1 MKQMEHSYK
10 GEEKFLVNDLKT
22 IVSKARSKA
31 FAAVNYSLVERNWRI
46 GKRIVEE
53 EQNGE
58 ARAEYGKH
66 IIEVASAALTEEF
79 GKGFS
84 ETNLINFKKFFLLFK
99 ELEIHQTVSEEFR
112 KQVLHLLPWS
122 HYERLIRVE
131 DKKAREWYAKEA
143 YEQGWSF
150 RTLNRNINTLY
161 YERLLMSKKKQPVVN
176 EMQDKT
182 KAYQQDKLE
191 YIKSP
196 VVLEFLGLPEDTS
209 LAESKLETAII
220 NNLEKFLMEM
230 GKGYALVARQQH
242 IRTEENDYYIDLVF
256 YNYLIKS
263 FILVDLKVNRIT
275 YQDVGQ
281 MDMYLQMYDKMKK
294 GPDDNPTIGIILCT
308 ETDSDVARY
317 STLAKNDQMFAA
329 KYKLYL
335 PDKEDLR
342 REIERQKELY
352 LMAHPEE
359 TGISVTN
366 GYAQPDS
373 CFMFAYDL
381 EQDKLL
387 WRSADQSYN
396 SMNFVV
402 KGDVILCGYGFTAE
416 DDYLYQINR
425 NTGEI
430 LDRLELKKMPD
441 LLVEQDGKLYVHT
454 YSYDYVIDF

>member
-1 MKQMEHSYK
+1 MKEPGKKYND
-10 GEEKFLVNDLKT
+10 EDNILVNDLRS

-46 GKRIVEE
+46 GQRIVEE
-53 EQNGE
+53 EQNG
-58 ARAEYGKH
+58 ASRAEYGKH
-66 IIEVASAALTEEF
+66 VIEVASAALTKEF

-84 ETNLINFKKFFLLFK
+84 ETNIMNFKKFYLKFK
-99 ELEIHQTVSEEFR
+99 ELTIPQTLSEEFK
-112 KQVLHLLPWS
+112 KQKHQTLSDESSLLPQKGQTQSTQSELRLLPWS

-143 YEQGWSF
+143 FEQGWSF

-161 YERLLMSKKKQPVVN
+161 YERLLMSKKKRPVVD

-359 TGISVTN
+359 N
-366 GYAQPDS
+366 
-373 CFMFAYDL
+373 
-381 EQDKLL
+381 DK
-387 WRSADQSYN
+387 
-396 SMNFVV
+396 
-402 KGDVILCGYGFTAE
+402 E
-416 DDYLYQINR
+416 
-425 NTGEI
+425 
-430 LDRLELKKMPD
+430 
-441 LLVEQDGKLYVHT
+441 
-454 YSYDYVIDF
+454 

>member
-1 MKQMEHSYK
+1 MKQLNKKYNDEDNM
-10 GEEKFLVNDLKT
+10 LVNDLRS

-46 GKRIVEE
+46 GQRIVEQ
-53 EQNGE
+53 EQNG
-58 ARAEYGKH
+58 ASRAKYGKH
-66 IIEVASAALTEEF
+66 VIEVASAALTEEF

-84 ETNLINFKKFFLLFK
+84 YTNIANYKRFYLTFNNLQIL
-99 ELEIHQTVSEEFR
+99 QTVSEEFNNPIQQTLPAKSSAPHKEDKAESAQSELR
-112 KQVLHLLPWS
+112 LLPWS

-143 YEQGWSF
+143 FEQGWSF

-196 VVLEFLGLPEDTS
+196 VVLEFLGLPEDIS

-359 TGISVTN
+359 N
-366 GYAQPDS
+366 
-373 CFMFAYDL
+373 
-381 EQDKLL
+381 DK
-387 WRSADQSYN
+387 
-396 SMNFVV
+396 
-402 KGDVILCGYGFTAE
+402 E
-416 DDYLYQINR
+416 
-425 NTGEI
+425 
-430 LDRLELKKMPD
+430 
-441 LLVEQDGKLYVHT
+441 
-454 YSYDYVIDF
+454 

>member
-1 MKQMEHSYK
+1 MKQLNKKYNDEDNM
-10 GEEKFLVNDLKT
+10 LVNDLRS

-46 GKRIVEE
+46 GQRIVEQ
-53 EQNGE
+53 EQNG
-58 ARAEYGKH
+58 ASRAEYGKH
-66 IIEVASAALTEEF
+66 VIEIASAALTKEF

-84 ETNLINFKKFFLLFK
+84 ETNIMNFKKFYLKFK
-99 ELEIHQTVSEEFR
+99 ELTIPQTLSEEFK
-112 KQVLHLLPWS
+112 KQKQQTLSAESSLLPQKDQTQSAQSELRLLPWS

-143 YEQGWSF
+143 FEQGWSF

-281 MDMYLQMYDKMKK
+281 MDMYLQMYDKIKK

-359 TGISVTN
+359 N
-366 GYAQPDS
+366 
-373 CFMFAYDL
+373 
-381 EQDKLL
+381 DK
-387 WRSADQSYN
+387 
-396 SMNFVV
+396 
-402 KGDVILCGYGFTAE
+402 E
-416 DDYLYQINR
+416 
-425 NTGEI
+425 
-430 LDRLELKKMPD
+430 
-441 LLVEQDGKLYVHT
+441 
-454 YSYDYVIDF
+454 

>member
-1 MKQMEHSYK
+1 MKQPRKKYNDEDNM
-10 GEEKFLVNDLKT
+10 LVNDLRS

-46 GKRIVEE
+46 GQRIVEE
-53 EQNGE
+53 EQNGTS
-58 ARAEYGKH
+58 RAEYGKH
-66 IIEVASAALTEEF
+66 VIEVASAALTKEF

-84 ETNLINFKKFFLLFK
+84 YTNIANYKRFYLTFSDLQIL
-99 ELEIHQTVSEEFR
+99 QTVSEEFK
-112 KQVLHLLPWS
+112 KQKHQTLSDESSLLPQKGQTPPAQFELRFLPWS

-143 YEQGWSF
+143 FEQGWSF

-161 YERLLMSKKKQPVVN
+161 YERLLMSTKKQPVVD

-335 PDKEDLR
+335 PNKEDLR

-359 TGISVTN
+359 N
-366 GYAQPDS
+366 
-373 CFMFAYDL
+373 
-381 EQDKLL
+381 DK
-387 WRSADQSYN
+387 
-396 SMNFVV
+396 
-402 KGDVILCGYGFTAE
+402 E
-416 DDYLYQINR
+416 
-425 NTGEI
+425 
-430 LDRLELKKMPD
+430 
-441 LLVEQDGKLYVHT
+441 
-454 YSYDYVIDF
+454 

>member
-1 MKQMEHSYK
+1 MKEPGKKYNDEDNM
-10 GEEKFLVNDLKT
+10 LVNDLRS

-31 FAAVNYSLVERNWRI
+31 FAAVNYSHVERNWRI
-46 GKRIVEE
+46 GQRIVEQ
-53 EQNGE
+53 EQNG
-58 ARAEYGKH
+58 ASRAEYGKH
-66 IIEVASAALTEEF
+66 VIEIASAALTEEF

-84 ETNLINFKKFFLLFK
+84 ETNIMNFKKFYLKFK
-99 ELEIHQTVSEEFR
+99 ELTIPQTLSEEFK
-112 KQVLHLLPWS
+112 KQKHQTLSDEFSLLPQKGQTQSAQFELRLLPWS

-143 YEQGWSF
+143 FEQGWSF

-359 TGISVTN
+359 N
-366 GYAQPDS
+366 
-373 CFMFAYDL
+373 
-381 EQDKLL
+381 DK
-387 WRSADQSYN
+387 
-396 SMNFVV
+396 
-402 KGDVILCGYGFTAE
+402 E
-416 DDYLYQINR
+416 
-425 NTGEI
+425 
-430 LDRLELKKMPD
+430 
-441 LLVEQDGKLYVHT
+441 
-454 YSYDYVIDF
+454 

>member
-1 MKQMEHSYK
+1 MKEP
-10 GEEKFLVNDLKT
+10 EKKYNDEDNMLVNDLRT

-31 FAAVNYSLVERNWRI
+31 FTAVNYSLVERNWRI
-46 GKRIVEE
+46 GQRIVEQ
-53 EQNGE
+53 EQNG
-58 ARAEYGKH
+58 ASRAEYGKH
-66 IIEVASAALTEEF
+66 VIEVASAALTKEF

-84 ETNLINFKKFFLLFK
+84 ETNIMNFKKFYLKFK
-99 ELEIHQTVSEEFR
+99 GLAIPQTLSEEFK
-112 KQVLHLLPWS
+112 KQKHQTLSDESSLLPQKGQTPPAQSELRLLPWS

-143 YEQGWSF
+143 FEQGWSY

-161 YERLLMSKKKQPVVN
+161 YERLLMSTKKEPVVD

-294 GPDDNPTIGIILCT
+294 GPDDNPSIGIILCT

-352 LMAHPEE
+352 LMAHP
-359 TGISVTN
+359 
-366 GYAQPDS
+366 
-373 CFMFAYDL
+373 
-381 EQDKLL
+381 DK
-387 WRSADQSYN
+387 
-396 SMNFVV
+396 
-402 KGDVILCGYGFTAE
+402 
-416 DDYLYQINR
+416 
-425 NTGEI
+425 
-430 LDRLELKKMPD
+430 
-441 LLVEQDGKLYVHT
+441 
-454 YSYDYVIDF
+454 

>member
-1 MKQMEHSYK
+1 MKQPGKKYNDEDNM
-10 GEEKFLVNDLKT
+10 LVNDLRS

-46 GKRIVEE
+46 GQRIVEQ
-53 EQNGE
+53 EQNG
-58 ARAEYGKH
+58 ASRAEYGKH
-66 IIEVASAALTEEF
+66 VIEIASAALTKEF

-84 ETNLINFKKFFLLFK
+84 ETNIMNFKKFYLKFK
-99 ELEIHQTVSEEFR
+99 ELTIPQTLSEEFK
-112 KQVLHLLPWS
+112 KQKHQTLSDKSSLLPQKGQTQSAQFELRLLPWS

-143 YEQGWSF
+143 FEQGWSF

-161 YERLLMSKKKQPVVN
+161 YERLLMSTKKQPVVD

-359 TGISVTN
+359 N
-366 GYAQPDS
+366 NK
-373 CFMFAYDL
+373 
-381 EQDKLL
+381 E
-387 WRSADQSYN
+387 
-396 SMNFVV
+396 
-402 KGDVILCGYGFTAE
+402 
-416 DDYLYQINR
+416 
-425 NTGEI
+425 
-430 LDRLELKKMPD
+430 
-441 LLVEQDGKLYVHT
+441 
-454 YSYDYVIDF
+454 

>member
-1 MKQMEHSYK
+1 MKQPGKKYNDEDNM
-10 GEEKFLVNDLKT
+10 LVNDLRS

-46 GKRIVEE
+46 GQRIVEQ
-53 EQNGE
+53 EQNG
-58 ARAEYGKH
+58 ASRAEYGKH
-66 IIEVASAALTEEF
+66 VIEIASAALTKEF

-84 ETNLINFKKFFLLFK
+84 ETNIMNFKKFYLKFK
-99 ELEIHQTVSEEFR
+99 ELTIPQTVSEEFK
-112 KQVLHLLPWS
+112 KQKQQTLSDEFSLLPQKGQTQSAQFELRLLPWS

-143 YEQGWSF
+143 FEQGWSF

-263 FILVDLKVNRIT
+263 FILVDLKVNRNT

-359 TGISVTN
+359 N
-366 GYAQPDS
+366 
-373 CFMFAYDL
+373 
-381 EQDKLL
+381 DK
-387 WRSADQSYN
+387 
-396 SMNFVV
+396 
-402 KGDVILCGYGFTAE
+402 E
-416 DDYLYQINR
+416 
-425 NTGEI
+425 
-430 LDRLELKKMPD
+430 
-441 LLVEQDGKLYVHT
+441 
-454 YSYDYVIDF
+454 

>member
-1 MKQMEHSYK
+1 MKEPGKKYNDEDNM
-10 GEEKFLVNDLKT
+10 LVNDLRS

-46 GKRIVEE
+46 GQRIVEE
-53 EQNGE
+53 EQNG
-58 ARAEYGKH
+58 ASRAEYGKH
-66 IIEVASAALTEEF
+66 VIEVASAALTEEF

-84 ETNLINFKKFFLLFK
+84 YTNIANYKRFYLTFSDLQIL
-99 ELEIHQTVSEEFR
+99 QTLSEEFK
-112 KQVLHLLPWS
+112 KQKHQTLSDESSLLPQKGQTPPAQFELRLLPWS

-143 YEQGWSF
+143 FEQGWSF

-161 YERLLMSKKKQPVVN
+161 YERLLMSKKKQPVVD
-176 EMQDKT
+176 EMQDNT

-359 TGISVTN
+359 N
-366 GYAQPDS
+366 
-373 CFMFAYDL
+373 
-381 EQDKLL
+381 DK
-387 WRSADQSYN
+387 
-396 SMNFVV
+396 
-402 KGDVILCGYGFTAE
+402 E
-416 DDYLYQINR
+416 
-425 NTGEI
+425 
-430 LDRLELKKMPD
+430 
-441 LLVEQDGKLYVHT
+441 
-454 YSYDYVIDF
+454 

>member
-1 MKQMEHSYK
+1 MKQPRKKYNDEDNM
-10 GEEKFLVNDLKT
+10 LVNDLRS

-46 GKRIVEE
+46 GQRIVEQ
-53 EQNGE
+53 EQNG
-58 ARAEYGKH
+58 ASRAEYGKH
-66 IIEVASAALTEEF
+66 VIEIASAALTEEF

-84 ETNLINFKKFFLLFK
+84 ETNIMNFKKFYLKFK
-99 ELEIHQTVSEEFR
+99 ELTIPQTVSEEFK
-112 KQVLHLLPWS
+112 KQKQQTLSDELSSHFQKGQTPPAQFELRFLPWS

-143 YEQGWSF
+143 FEQGWSF

-161 YERLLMSKKKQPVVN
+161 YERLLMSKKKRPVVD

-359 TGISVTN
+359 N
-366 GYAQPDS
+366 
-373 CFMFAYDL
+373 
-381 EQDKLL
+381 DK
-387 WRSADQSYN
+387 
-396 SMNFVV
+396 
-402 KGDVILCGYGFTAE
+402 E
-416 DDYLYQINR
+416 
-425 NTGEI
+425 
-430 LDRLELKKMPD
+430 
-441 LLVEQDGKLYVHT
+441 
-454 YSYDYVIDF
+454 

>member
-1 MKQMEHSYK
+1 MKEP
-10 GEEKFLVNDLKT
+10 EKKYNDEDNMLVNDLRS

-46 GKRIVEE
+46 GQRIVEQ
-53 EQNGE
+53 EQNG
-58 ARAEYGKH
+58 ASRAEYGKH
-66 IIEVASAALTEEF
+66 VIEIASAALTEEF

-84 ETNLINFKKFFLLFK
+84 ETNIMNFKKFYLKFK
-99 ELEIHQTVSEEFR
+99 ELTIPQTLSEEFK
-112 KQVLHLLPWS
+112 KQKHQTLSDESSLLPQKGQTPPAQFELRLLPWS

-143 YEQGWSF
+143 FNEGWSY

-161 YERLLMSKKKQPVVN
+161 YERLLMSKKKQPVVD

-352 LMAHPEE
+352 QMAHPEE
-359 TGISVTN
+359 N
-366 GYAQPDS
+366 
-373 CFMFAYDL
+373 
-381 EQDKLL
+381 DK
-387 WRSADQSYN
+387 
-396 SMNFVV
+396 
-402 KGDVILCGYGFTAE
+402 E
-416 DDYLYQINR
+416 
-425 NTGEI
+425 
-430 LDRLELKKMPD
+430 
-441 LLVEQDGKLYVHT
+441 
-454 YSYDYVIDF
+454 

>member
-84 ETNLINFKKFFLLFK
+84 ETNIRTFRKFFLIFRN
-99 ELEIHQTVSEEFR
+99 LEIQQTVSAESNLP
-112 KQVLHLLPWS
+112 KQQTLSDNLSSHFQKGQTPPAQFKLRLLPWS
-122 HYERLIRVE
+122 HYERLIRIE
-131 DKKAREWYAKEA
+131 DKRARDWYAKEA
-143 YEQGWSF
+143 FEQGWSY
-150 RTLNRNINTLY
+150 RTLSRNINTLY
-161 YERLLMSKKKQPVVN
+161 YERLLMSKDKAPVEKEMKEKTN
-176 EMQDKT
+176 EF
-182 KAYQQDKLE
+182 QQDKLE

-196 VVLEFLGLPEDTS
+196 IVMEFLGLPSDSS
-209 LAESKLETAII
+209 LKESKLESAII
-220 NNLEKFLMEM
+220 DNLEKFLMEM

-359 TGISVTN
+359 N
-366 GYAQPDS
+366 
-373 CFMFAYDL
+373 
-381 EQDKLL
+381 DK
-387 WRSADQSYN
+387 
-396 SMNFVV
+396 
-402 KGDVILCGYGFTAE
+402 E
-416 DDYLYQINR
+416 
-425 NTGEI
+425 
-430 LDRLELKKMPD
+430 
-441 LLVEQDGKLYVHT
+441 
-454 YSYDYVIDF
+454 

>member
-84 ETNLINFKKFFLLFK
+84 YTNIANYKRFFLMFNNLPI
-99 ELEIHQTVSEEFR
+99 LQTVSEEF
-112 KQVLHLLPWS
+112 KEQELHLLPWS
-122 HYERLIRVE
+122 HYERLIRIE
-131 DKKAREWYAKEA
+131 DKQARNWYAKEA
-143 YEQGWSF
+143 FEQGWSY
-150 RTLNRNINTLY
+150 RTLSRNINTLY
-161 YERLLMSKKKQPVVN
+161 YERLLMSKEKAPVEK
-176 EMQDKT
+176 EMKEKT
-182 KAYQQDKLE
+182 QEFQQDKLE

-196 VVLEFLGLPEDTS
+196 VVMEFLGLPSDSS
-209 LAESKLETAII
+209 LKESKLESAII

-294 GPDDNPTIGIILCT
+294 GPDDNPTIGIILCA

-335 PDKEDLR
+335 PNEEDLR

-352 LMAHPEE
+352 LMAHP
-359 TGISVTN
+359 
-366 GYAQPDS
+366 
-373 CFMFAYDL
+373 
-381 EQDKLL
+381 DK
-387 WRSADQSYN
+387 
-396 SMNFVV
+396 
-402 KGDVILCGYGFTAE
+402 
-416 DDYLYQINR
+416 
-425 NTGEI
+425 
-430 LDRLELKKMPD
+430 
-441 LLVEQDGKLYVHT
+441 
-454 YSYDYVIDF
+454 

>member
-1 MKQMEHSYK
+1 MKEP
-10 GEEKFLVNDLKT
+10 EKKYNDEDNMLVNDLRS

-46 GKRIVEE
+46 GQRIVEQ
-53 EQNGE
+53 EQNG
-58 ARAEYGKH
+58 ASRAEYGKH
-66 IIEVASAALTEEF
+66 VIEVASAALTEEF

-84 ETNLINFKKFFLLFK
+84 YTNIANYKRFYLTFSDLQIL
-99 ELEIHQTVSEEFR
+99 QTLSEEFNNPIQQTLSDELSSHFQKGQTPPAQSELR
-112 KQVLHLLPWS
+112 LLPWS

-143 YEQGWSF
+143 FEQGWSF

-161 YERLLMSKKKQPVVN
+161 YERLLMSTKKQPVVK

-191 YIKSP
+191 YIKTP
-196 VVLEFLGLPEDTS
+196 VVLEFLGLPEDTT

-359 TGISVTN
+359 N
-366 GYAQPDS
+366 
-373 CFMFAYDL
+373 
-381 EQDKLL
+381 DK
-387 WRSADQSYN
+387 
-396 SMNFVV
+396 
-402 KGDVILCGYGFTAE
+402 E
-416 DDYLYQINR
+416 
-425 NTGEI
+425 
-430 LDRLELKKMPD
+430 
-441 LLVEQDGKLYVHT
+441 
-454 YSYDYVIDF
+454 

>member
-1 MKQMEHSYK
+1 MKQPGKKYNDEDNM
-10 GEEKFLVNDLKT
+10 LVNDLRS

-46 GKRIVEE
+46 GQRIVEQ
-53 EQNGE
+53 EQNG
-58 ARAEYGKH
+58 ASRAEYGKH
-66 IIEVASAALTEEF
+66 VIEVASAALTEEF

-84 ETNLINFKKFFLLFK
+84 ETNIMNFKKFYLKFK
-99 ELEIHQTVSEEFR
+99 ELTIPQTVSEEFK
-112 KQVLHLLPWS
+112 KQKQQTLSDELSSHFQKGQTPPAQFELRLLPWS

-143 YEQGWSF
+143 FEQGWSF

-359 TGISVTN
+359 N
-366 GYAQPDS
+366 
-373 CFMFAYDL
+373 
-381 EQDKLL
+381 DK
-387 WRSADQSYN
+387 
-396 SMNFVV
+396 
-402 KGDVILCGYGFTAE
+402 E
-416 DDYLYQINR
+416 
-425 NTGEI
+425 
-430 LDRLELKKMPD
+430 
-441 LLVEQDGKLYVHT
+441 
-454 YSYDYVIDF
+454 

>member
-1 MKQMEHSYK
+1 MKEPGKKYNDEDNM
-10 GEEKFLVNDLKT
+10 LVNDLRS

-46 GKRIVEE
+46 GQRIVEQ
-53 EQNGE
+53 EQNG
-58 ARAEYGKH
+58 ASRAEYGKYV
-66 IIEVASAALTEEF
+66 IEVASAALTKEF

-84 ETNLINFKKFFLLFK
+84 ETNIRTFRKFFLIFRN
-99 ELEIHQTVSEEFR
+99 LEIQQTVSAESNLP
-112 KQVLHLLPWS
+112 KQQTLSDNLSSHFQKGQTPPAQFELRLLPWS
-122 HYERLIRVE
+122 HYERLIRIE
-131 DKKAREWYAKEA
+131 DKQARDWYAKEA
-143 YEQGWSF
+143 FEQGWSY

-161 YERLLMSKKKQPVVN
+161 YERLLMSKDKAPVEKEMKEKTN
-176 EMQDKT
+176 EF
-182 KAYQQDKLE
+182 QQDKLE

-196 VVLEFLGLPEDTS
+196 VVMEFLGLPSDSS
-209 LAESKLETAII
+209 LKESKLESAII

-294 GPDDNPTIGIILCT
+294 GPDDNPTIGIILCA

-335 PDKEDLR
+335 PNEEDLR

-352 LMAHPEE
+352 LMAHP
-359 TGISVTN
+359 
-366 GYAQPDS
+366 
-373 CFMFAYDL
+373 
-381 EQDKLL
+381 DK
-387 WRSADQSYN
+387 
-396 SMNFVV
+396 
-402 KGDVILCGYGFTAE
+402 
-416 DDYLYQINR
+416 
-425 NTGEI
+425 
-430 LDRLELKKMPD
+430 
-441 LLVEQDGKLYVHT
+441 
-454 YSYDYVIDF
+454 

>member
-10 GEEKFLVNDLKT
+10 GGEKFLVNDLKT

-84 ETNLINFKKFFLLFK
+84 ETNIRTFRKFFLIFRN
-99 ELEIHQTVSEEFR
+99 LEIQQTVSAESNLP
-112 KQVLHLLPWS
+112 KQQTLSDNLSSHFQKGQTPPAQFKLRLLPWS
-122 HYERLIRVE
+122 HYERLIRIE
-131 DKKAREWYAKEA
+131 DKRARDWYAKEA
-143 YEQGWSF
+143 FEQGWSY

-161 YERLLMSKKKQPVVN
+161 YERLLMSKDKAPVEKEMKEKTN
-176 EMQDKT
+176 EF
-182 KAYQQDKLE
+182 QQDKLE

-196 VVLEFLGLPEDTS
+196 VVMEFLGLPSDSS
-209 LAESKLETAII
+209 LKESKLESAII
-220 NNLEKFLMEM
+220 DNLEKFLMEM

-263 FILVDLKVNRIT
+263 FILVDLKFNRIT

-359 TGISVTN
+359 N
-366 GYAQPDS
+366 
-373 CFMFAYDL
+373 
-381 EQDKLL
+381 DK
-387 WRSADQSYN
+387 
-396 SMNFVV
+396 
-402 KGDVILCGYGFTAE
+402 E
-416 DDYLYQINR
+416 
-425 NTGEI
+425 
-430 LDRLELKKMPD
+430 
-441 LLVEQDGKLYVHT
+441 
-454 YSYDYVIDF
+454 

>member
-1 MKQMEHSYK
+1 MKEPSKKYNDEDNM
-10 GEEKFLVNDLKT
+10 LVNDLRS

-46 GKRIVEE
+46 GQRIVEE
-53 EQNGE
+53 EQNGTS
-58 ARAEYGKH
+58 RAEYGKH
-66 IIEVASAALTEEF
+66 VIEVASAALTKEF

-84 ETNLINFKKFFLLFK
+84 ETNIMNFKKFYLKFK
-99 ELEIHQTVSEEFR
+99 ELTIPQTLSEEFK
-112 KQVLHLLPWS
+112 KQKHQTLSDESSLLPQKGQTQPAQFELRLLPWS

-143 YEQGWSF
+143 FEQGWSY

-161 YERLLMSKKKQPVVN
+161 YERLLMSTKKQPVVD

-359 TGISVTN
+359 N
-366 GYAQPDS
+366 
-373 CFMFAYDL
+373 
-381 EQDKLL
+381 DK
-387 WRSADQSYN
+387 
-396 SMNFVV
+396 
-402 KGDVILCGYGFTAE
+402 E
-416 DDYLYQINR
+416 
-425 NTGEI
+425 
-430 LDRLELKKMPD
+430 
-441 LLVEQDGKLYVHT
+441 
-454 YSYDYVIDF
+454 

>member
-1 MKQMEHSYK
+1 MKQPRKKYNDEDNM
-10 GEEKFLVNDLKT
+10 LVNDLRS

-46 GKRIVEE
+46 GQRIVEQ
-53 EQNGE
+53 EQNG
-58 ARAEYGKH
+58 ASRAEYGKH
-66 IIEVASAALTEEF
+66 VIEIASAALTEEF

-84 ETNLINFKKFFLLFK
+84 YTNMANYKRFYLTFNNLQIL
-99 ELEIHQTVSEEFR
+99 QTVSEEFNNPIQQTLPAKSSTPHKKDKAESTQSELR
-112 KQVLHLLPWS
+112 LLPWS

-143 YEQGWSF
+143 FNEGWSY

-359 TGISVTN
+359 N
-366 GYAQPDS
+366 
-373 CFMFAYDL
+373 
-381 EQDKLL
+381 DK
-387 WRSADQSYN
+387 
-396 SMNFVV
+396 
-402 KGDVILCGYGFTAE
+402 E
-416 DDYLYQINR
+416 
-425 NTGEI
+425 
-430 LDRLELKKMPD
+430 
-441 LLVEQDGKLYVHT
+441 
-454 YSYDYVIDF
+454 

>member
-58 ARAEYGKH
+58 ARAEYGKY

-84 ETNLINFKKFFLLFK
+84 ETNIRTFRKFFLIFRN
-99 ELEIHQTVSEEFR
+99 LEIQQTVSAESNLP
-112 KQVLHLLPWS
+112 KQQTLSDNLSSHFQKGQTPPAQFKLRLLPWS

-143 YEQGWSF
+143 FEQGWSF

-196 VVLEFLGLPEDTS
+196 VVLEFLGLPEDIS

-359 TGISVTN
+359 N
-366 GYAQPDS
+366 
-373 CFMFAYDL
+373 
-381 EQDKLL
+381 DK
-387 WRSADQSYN
+387 
-396 SMNFVV
+396 
-402 KGDVILCGYGFTAE
+402 E
-416 DDYLYQINR
+416 
-425 NTGEI
+425 
-430 LDRLELKKMPD
+430 
-441 LLVEQDGKLYVHT
+441 
-454 YSYDYVIDF
+454 

>member
-58 ARAEYGKH
+58 ARAEYGKY

-84 ETNLINFKKFFLLFK
+84 ETNIRTFRKFFLIFRN
-99 ELEIHQTVSEEFR
+99 LEIQQTVSAESNLP
-112 KQVLHLLPWS
+112 KQQTLSDNLSSHFQKGQTPPAQFKLRLLPWS

-143 YEQGWSF
+143 FEQGWSF

-220 NNLEKFLMEM
+220 NNLEIFLMEM

-352 LMAHPEE
+352 LMTHPEE
-359 TGISVTN
+359 N
-366 GYAQPDS
+366 
-373 CFMFAYDL
+373 
-381 EQDKLL
+381 EK
-387 WRSADQSYN
+387 
-396 SMNFVV
+396 
-402 KGDVILCGYGFTAE
+402 E
-416 DDYLYQINR
+416 
-425 NTGEI
+425 
-430 LDRLELKKMPD
+430 
-441 LLVEQDGKLYVHT
+441 
-454 YSYDYVIDF
+454 

>member
-1 MKQMEHSYK
+1 MKEP
-10 GEEKFLVNDLKT
+10 EKKYNDEDNMLVNDLRS

-46 GKRIVEE
+46 GQRIVEQ
-53 EQNGE
+53 EQNG
-58 ARAEYGKH
+58 ALRAEYGKH
-66 IIEVASAALTEEF
+66 VIEVASAALTKEF

-84 ETNLINFKKFFLLFK
+84 ETNIMNFKKFYLKFK
-99 ELEIHQTVSEEFR
+99 ELTIPQTLSEEFK
-112 KQVLHLLPWS
+112 KQKHQTLSDESSLLPQKGQTQPAQFELRLLPWS

-143 YEQGWSF
+143 FEQGWSY

-161 YERLLMSKKKQPVVN
+161 YERLLMSTKKRPVVD

-230 GKGYALVARQQH
+230 GKGYALVARQQY

-359 TGISVTN
+359 N
-366 GYAQPDS
+366 
-373 CFMFAYDL
+373 
-381 EQDKLL
+381 DK
-387 WRSADQSYN
+387 
-396 SMNFVV
+396 
-402 KGDVILCGYGFTAE
+402 E
-416 DDYLYQINR
+416 
-425 NTGEI
+425 
-430 LDRLELKKMPD
+430 
-441 LLVEQDGKLYVHT
+441 
-454 YSYDYVIDF
+454 

>member
-1 MKQMEHSYK
+1 MKEPGKKYND
-10 GEEKFLVNDLKT
+10 EDNVLVNDLRS

-46 GKRIVEE
+46 GQRIVEQ
-53 EQNGE
+53 EQNG
-58 ARAEYGKH
+58 ASRAEYGKH
-66 IIEVASAALTEEF
+66 VIEVASAALTKEF

-84 ETNLINFKKFFLLFK
+84 ETNIMNFKKFYLKFK
-99 ELEIHQTVSEEFR
+99 ELTIPQTLSEEFK
-112 KQVLHLLPWS
+112 KQKHQTLSDESSLLPQKGQTQSTQSELRLLPWS

-143 YEQGWSF
+143 FEQGWSF

-161 YERLLMSKKKQPVVN
+161 YERLLMSKKKRPVVD

-359 TGISVTN
+359 N
-366 GYAQPDS
+366 
-373 CFMFAYDL
+373 
-381 EQDKLL
+381 DK
-387 WRSADQSYN
+387 
-396 SMNFVV
+396 
-402 KGDVILCGYGFTAE
+402 E
-416 DDYLYQINR
+416 
-425 NTGEI
+425 
-430 LDRLELKKMPD
+430 
-441 LLVEQDGKLYVHT
+441 
-454 YSYDYVIDF
+454 

>member
-1 MKQMEHSYK
+1 MKEP
-10 GEEKFLVNDLKT
+10 EKKYNDEDNMLVNDLRS

-46 GKRIVEE
+46 GQRIVEE
-53 EQNGE
+53 EQNG
-58 ARAEYGKH
+58 ASRAEYGKH
-66 IIEVASAALTEEF
+66 VIEVASAALTKEF

-84 ETNLINFKKFFLLFK
+84 ETNIMNFKKFYLKFK
-99 ELEIHQTVSEEFR
+99 ELTIPQTLSEEFK
-112 KQVLHLLPWS
+112 KQKHQTLSDESSLLPQKGQTQPAQFELRLLPWS

-143 YEQGWSF
+143 FNEGWSY

-359 TGISVTN
+359 N
-366 GYAQPDS
+366 
-373 CFMFAYDL
+373 
-381 EQDKLL
+381 DK
-387 WRSADQSYN
+387 
-396 SMNFVV
+396 
-402 KGDVILCGYGFTAE
+402 E
-416 DDYLYQINR
+416 
-425 NTGEI
+425 
-430 LDRLELKKMPD
+430 
-441 LLVEQDGKLYVHT
+441 
-454 YSYDYVIDF
+454 

>member
-1 MKQMEHSYK
+1 MKEPGKKYNDEDNM
-10 GEEKFLVNDLKT
+10 LVNDLRS

-46 GKRIVEE
+46 GQCIVEE
-53 EQNGE
+53 EQNG
-58 ARAEYGKH
+58 ASRAEYGKH
-66 IIEVASAALTEEF
+66 VIEVASAALTKEF

-84 ETNLINFKKFFLLFK
+84 ETNIMNFKKFYLKFK
-99 ELEIHQTVSEEFR
+99 ELTIPQTLSEEFK
-112 KQVLHLLPWS
+112 KQKHQTLSDESSLLPQKGQTQPAQFELRLLPWS

-143 YEQGWSF
+143 FEQGWSY

-161 YERLLMSKKKQPVVN
+161 YERLLMSTKKQPVVD

-359 TGISVTN
+359 N
-366 GYAQPDS
+366 
-373 CFMFAYDL
+373 
-381 EQDKLL
+381 DK
-387 WRSADQSYN
+387 
-396 SMNFVV
+396 
-402 KGDVILCGYGFTAE
+402 E
-416 DDYLYQINR
+416 
-425 NTGEI
+425 
-430 LDRLELKKMPD
+430 
-441 LLVEQDGKLYVHT
+441 
-454 YSYDYVIDF
+454 

>member
-1 MKQMEHSYK
+1 MKQPSKKYDDEDNM
-10 GEEKFLVNDLKT
+10 LVNDLRS

-46 GKRIVEE
+46 GQRIVEE
-53 EQNGE
+53 EQNG
-58 ARAEYGKH
+58 ASRAEYGKH
-66 IIEVASAALTEEF
+66 VIEVASAALTEEF

-84 ETNLINFKKFFLLFK
+84 YTNIANYKRFYLTFNDLQIL
-99 ELEIHQTVSEEFR
+99 QTVSEEFK
-112 KQVLHLLPWS
+112 KQKHQTLSDESSLLPQKGQTPSAQFELRLLPWS

-143 YEQGWSF
+143 FNEGWSY

-161 YERLLMSKKKQPVVN
+161 YERLLMSTKKQPVVD

-281 MDMYLQMYDKMKK
+281 MDMYLQMYDKIKK

-359 TGISVTN
+359 N
-366 GYAQPDS
+366 
-373 CFMFAYDL
+373 
-381 EQDKLL
+381 
-387 WRSADQSYN
+387 
-396 SMNFVV
+396 
-402 KGDVILCGYGFTAE
+402 
-416 DDYLYQINR
+416 
-425 NTGEI
+425 
-430 LDRLELKKMPD
+430 KK
-441 LLVEQDGKLYVHT
+441 E
-454 YSYDYVIDF
+454 

>member
-1 MKQMEHSYK
+1 MKEPSKKYDDEDIM
-10 GEEKFLVNDLKT
+10 LVNDLRS

-46 GKRIVEE
+46 GQRIVEQ
-53 EQNGE
+53 EQNG
-58 ARAEYGKH
+58 ASRAEYGKH
-66 IIEVASAALTEEF
+66 VIEIASAALTEEF

-84 ETNLINFKKFFLLFK
+84 YTNIANYKRFYLTFNNLQIL
-99 ELEIHQTVSEEFR
+99 QTVSEEFNNPIQQTLPAKSSAPHKEDKAESAQSELR
-112 KQVLHLLPWS
+112 LLPWS

-143 YEQGWSF
+143 FEQGWSF

-161 YERLLMSKKKQPVVN
+161 YERLLMSKKKQPVVD

-281 MDMYLQMYDKMKK
+281 MDMYLQMYDKMRK

-359 TGISVTN
+359 N
-366 GYAQPDS
+366 
-373 CFMFAYDL
+373 
-381 EQDKLL
+381 DK
-387 WRSADQSYN
+387 
-396 SMNFVV
+396 
-402 KGDVILCGYGFTAE
+402 E
-416 DDYLYQINR
+416 
-425 NTGEI
+425 
-430 LDRLELKKMPD
+430 
-441 LLVEQDGKLYVHT
+441 
-454 YSYDYVIDF
+454 

>member
-1 MKQMEHSYK
+1 MKQPRKKYNDEDNM
-10 GEEKFLVNDLKT
+10 LVNDLRS

-46 GKRIVEE
+46 GQRIVEQ
-53 EQNGE
+53 EQNG
-58 ARAEYGKH
+58 ASRAEYGKH
-66 IIEVASAALTEEF
+66 VIEVASAALTEEF

-84 ETNLINFKKFFLLFK
+84 YTNIANYKRFYLTFNNLQIL
-99 ELEIHQTVSEEFR
+99 QTVSEEFK
-112 KQVLHLLPWS
+112 KQKHQTLSDESSLLPQKGLTQSVQSELRLLPWS

-131 DKKAREWYAKEA
+131 DRKAREWYAKEA
-143 YEQGWSF
+143 FEQGWSF

-161 YERLLMSKKKQPVVN
+161 YERLLMSKKKQPVVD

-294 GPDDNPTIGIILCT
+294 GPDDNPTIGIILCA

-335 PDKEDLR
+335 PNKEDLR

-352 LMAHPEE
+352 LMAHP
-359 TGISVTN
+359 
-366 GYAQPDS
+366 
-373 CFMFAYDL
+373 
-381 EQDKLL
+381 DK
-387 WRSADQSYN
+387 
-396 SMNFVV
+396 
-402 KGDVILCGYGFTAE
+402 
-416 DDYLYQINR
+416 
-425 NTGEI
+425 
-430 LDRLELKKMPD
+430 
-441 LLVEQDGKLYVHT
+441 
-454 YSYDYVIDF
+454 

>member
-1 MKQMEHSYK
+1 MKEPGKKYNDEDNM
-10 GEEKFLVNDLKT
+10 LVNDLRS

-46 GKRIVEE
+46 GQRIVEE
-53 EQNGE
+53 EQNG
-58 ARAEYGKH
+58 ASRAEYGKH
-66 IIEVASAALTEEF
+66 VIEVASAALTKEF

-84 ETNLINFKKFFLLFK
+84 ETNIMNFKKFYLKFK
-99 ELEIHQTVSEEFR
+99 ELTIPQTLSEEFK
-112 KQVLHLLPWS
+112 KQKHQTLSDESSLLPQKGQTQPAQFELRLLPWS

-143 YEQGWSF
+143 FEQGWSF

-161 YERLLMSKKKQPVVN
+161 YERLLMSKKKQPVVD

-335 PDKEDLR
+335 PNEEDLR

-352 LMAHPEE
+352 LMAHP
-359 TGISVTN
+359 
-366 GYAQPDS
+366 
-373 CFMFAYDL
+373 
-381 EQDKLL
+381 DK
-387 WRSADQSYN
+387 
-396 SMNFVV
+396 
-402 KGDVILCGYGFTAE
+402 
-416 DDYLYQINR
+416 
-425 NTGEI
+425 
-430 LDRLELKKMPD
+430 
-441 LLVEQDGKLYVHT
+441 
-454 YSYDYVIDF
+454 

>member
-1 MKQMEHSYK
+1 MKQPDKKYNDEDNM
-10 GEEKFLVNDLKT
+10 LVNDLRS

-46 GKRIVEE
+46 GQRIVEQ
-53 EQNGE
+53 EQNG
-58 ARAEYGKH
+58 ASRAEYGKH
-66 IIEVASAALTEEF
+66 VIEVASAALTEEF

-84 ETNLINFKKFFLLFK
+84 YTNIANYKRFYLTFSDLQIL
-99 ELEIHQTVSEEFR
+99 QTLSEEFK
-112 KQVLHLLPWS
+112 KQKHQTLSDESSLLPQKGQTPPAQSELRLLPWS

-143 YEQGWSF
+143 FEQGWSY

-161 YERLLMSKKKQPVVN
+161 YERLLMSTKKQPVVD

-209 LAESKLETAII
+209 LAESNLETAII

-352 LMAHPEE
+352 LMAHPE
-359 TGISVTN
+359 
-366 GYAQPDS
+366 
-373 CFMFAYDL
+373 
-381 EQDKLL
+381 DK
-387 WRSADQSYN
+387 
-396 SMNFVV
+396 
-402 KGDVILCGYGFTAE
+402 E
-416 DDYLYQINR
+416 
-425 NTGEI
+425 
-430 LDRLELKKMPD
+430 
-441 LLVEQDGKLYVHT
+441 
-454 YSYDYVIDF
+454 

>member
-1 MKQMEHSYK
+1 MKEPGKKYNDEDNM
-10 GEEKFLVNDLKT
+10 LVNDLRS

-46 GKRIVEE
+46 GQRIVEQ
-53 EQNGE
+53 EQNG
-58 ARAEYGKH
+58 ASRAEYGKH
-66 IIEVASAALTEEF
+66 VIEIASAALTEEF

-84 ETNLINFKKFFLLFK
+84 KTNIKSYRRFYNFFPDLGIGQAVPAQLEKQKQQAVPAIFTALVKEEYQTHFTNLNI
-99 ELEIHQTVSEEFR
+99 
-112 KQVLHLLPWS
+112 LPWT

-131 DKKAREWYAKEA
+131 DKQAREWYAKEA
-143 YEQGWSF
+143 FNEGWSY

-281 MDMYLQMYDKMKK
+281 MDMYLQMYDKIKK
-294 GPDDNPTIGIILCT
+294 GTDDNPTIGIILCT

-359 TGISVTN
+359 N
-366 GYAQPDS
+366 
-373 CFMFAYDL
+373 
-381 EQDKLL
+381 DK
-387 WRSADQSYN
+387 
-396 SMNFVV
+396 
-402 KGDVILCGYGFTAE
+402 E
-416 DDYLYQINR
+416 
-425 NTGEI
+425 
-430 LDRLELKKMPD
+430 
-441 LLVEQDGKLYVHT
+441 
-454 YSYDYVIDF
+454 